1 MYILSGLWSLHRFGQ
16 CSFVYFSGNLAF
28 HRFSHTY
35 VVLELF
41 FYWFIYLVVHYSIVG
56 ITIGL
61 WAVCGHLAGFCG
73 LSISEGGFVQMLYI
87 FMVICDCFGHSVVIL
102 RLLVYHFVRVY

>member
-1 MYILSGLWSLHRFGQ
+1 M
-16 CSFVYFSGNLAF
+16 
-28 HRFSHTY
+28 
-35 VVLELF
+35 
-41 FYWFIYLVVHYSIVG
+41 VHYSIVG

-87 FMVICDCFGHSVVIL
+87 FMVICFMSGSFVTVLDIL
-102 RLLVYHFVRVY
+102 